1 MTPRTLN
8 VWIND
13 ALVGYIREHNGL
25 WAFGYAPAW
34 LASNSAFPVCPGLP
48 LQPEEHL
55 DGASYRPVQ
64 WYFDNLLPEEGQR
77 ALLAKASAANVEDA
91 FALLQVYGAES
102 AGSLTLLPP
111 DTRPSNGTEKP
122 LPYEELS
129 QRIQHMPQ
137 VPLAYRSAKKMSLAG
152 AQHKMAVIYRDGS
165 LFDPEGSTPSTHIL
179 KPDHPDRAWAHS
191 VINEWFVMTLAKR
204 VGLAVPEVTRLYV
217 PEPVYLVA
225 RFDRSHDAGHWQR
238 QHCLDTCQLL
248 GLSRE
253 FKYSA
258 GSVSRL
264 AGVAALCAPAAV
276 ARLALFEWLVFN
288 VLVGNEDAHLK
299 NLSFLTYGSKVRLAP
314 FYDLLCMSVYGTR
327 AFERDAWPQ
336 AATLAWPIEGEARL
350 NQVTPALL
358 LTAAEVM
365 GIKPGTAR
373 KAISRLVTHVSTQA
387 KQLLAEVGQE
397 NSLLAAQRPALKAT
411 LAGEMRLLRAIVS
424 IVIAEMTRQL
434 GPIDAR

>member
-13 ALVGYIREHNGL
+13 ALVGYIREQNGL

-34 LASNSAFPVCPGLP
+34 LASNSAFAVCPGLP

-55 DGASYRPVQ
+55 DGASHRPVQ

-77 ALLAKASAANVEDA
+77 VLLAKASAANVEDA

-111 DTRPSNGTEKP
+111 DTRPANGSEKP

-129 QRIQHMPQ
+129 QRIQQMPQ

-152 AQHKMAVIYRDGS
+152 AQHKMAVIYRNGT
-165 LFDPEGSTPSTHIL
+165 LFDPEGSSPSTHIL

-225 RFDRSHDAGHWQR
+225 RFDRTHDAGHWQR

-258 GSVSRL
+258 GSVTRL
-264 AGVAALCAPAAV
+264 AEVAALCAPAAV

-327 AFERDAWPQ
+327 AFDKDTWPQ
-336 AATLAWPIEGEARL
+336 AVTLAWPIEGEAHL

-358 LTAAEVM
+358 LAAAEVM

-373 KAISRLVTHVSTQA
+373 TAITRLVSKVSTQA
-387 KQLLAEVGQE
+387 KQLLAEVAQE
-397 NSLLAAQRPALKAT
+397 NSVLTAQRPTLKAT

>member
-1 MTPRTLN
+1 
-8 VWIND
+8 
-13 ALVGYIREHNGL
+13 
-25 WAFGYAPAW
+25 
-34 LASNSAFPVCPGLP
+34 
-48 LQPEEHL
+48 
-55 DGASYRPVQ
+55 
-64 WYFDNLLPEEGQR
+64 
-77 ALLAKASAANVEDA
+77 
-91 FALLQVYGAES
+91 
-102 AGSLTLLPP
+102 
-111 DTRPSNGTEKP
+111 
-122 LPYEELS
+122 
-129 QRIQHMPQ
+129 MPQ

-152 AQHKMAVIYRDGS
+152 AQHKMAVIYRDGT

-264 AGVAALCAPAAV
+264 AEVAALCAPAAV

-327 AFERDAWPQ
+327 AFEKDAWPQ

-434 GPIDAR
+434 GPIEAR